1 MDSSVLSND
10 FFLTVASARNTAPA
24 LALPQERSGRQQAAR
39 NAPQRRT
46 VPRPRVEVAEDTEDT
61 EMDSDNTT
69 AISEASDSDEPT
81 VVKKPKNSA
90 YTTKNSL
97 NQRSERPTRSMTG
110 PQRARVIPP
119 SQSPPGSSS
128 VVSSVRGHSME
139 DETPRTSVAVT
150 PAESVSKGESS
161 AALKNFS
168 RGSRRSQTGAQNKRK
183 HEDFLKDALLAQAL
197 QEAEYQDEPT
207 SPPIARGRTKV
218 TIEDS
223 EDDELDL
230 SNEGEDEPVK
240 IDPQTSKRRKVGG
253 GLSRPT
259 RAAREKAIS
268 SLSKNTPIEIV
279 DTDPEESEL
288 SEYDTEDLDA
298 SEESD
303 DAISVSIPI
312 IPQDTP
318 TTAAPIPPIPPTDR
332 GRQRGNARAT
342 RRLLLLSTSGGRRMT
357 RVRPARLLIFEFRG

>member
-1 MDSSVLSND
+1 M
-10 FFLTVASARNTAPA
+10 
-24 LALPQERSGRQQAAR
+24 
-39 NAPQRRT
+39 
-46 VPRPRVEVAEDTEDT
+46 AEDTEDT
-61 EMDSDNTT
+61 EMDSDNITT
-69 AISEASDSDEPT
+69 ISSDSDEPT
-81 VVKKPKNSA
+81 AVKKPKNSA

-128 VVSSVRGHSME
+128 AVSSVRGHSME

-168 RGSRRSQTGAQNKRK
+168 RGSRRPQTSTQNKRK

-207 SPPIARGRTKV
+207 SPPIARRRTKV
-218 TIEDS
+218 AIEDS
-223 EDDELDL
+223 EDDELGL
-230 SNEGEDEPVK
+230 SDEGEDELVK
-240 IDPQTSKRRKVGG
+240 IDPQPSKRRKVGG
-253 GLSRPT
+253 GSSRPT

-288 SEYDTEDLDA
+288 SEYDTEDVD
-298 SEESD
+298 EFEDSD
-303 DAISVSIPI
+303 DAISVLIPT

-318 TTAAPIPPIPPTDR
+318 TPAAPTPSIPPTDR
-332 GRQRGNARAT
+332 GRQRSNIRAT
-342 RRLLLLSTSGGRRMT
+342 RRALLLSTTGGRRMT
-357 RVRPARLLIFEFRG
+357 RVRPARLLSFEFRG

>member
-1 MDSSVLSND
+1 M
-10 FFLTVASARNTAPA
+10 
-24 LALPQERSGRQQAAR
+24 
-39 NAPQRRT
+39 
-46 VPRPRVEVAEDTEDT
+46 AEDTEDT
-61 EMDSDNTT
+61 EMDSDNFTT
-69 AISEASDSDEPT
+69 ISSDSDEPT

-128 VVSSVRGHSME
+128 AVSSVRGHSME

-168 RGSRRSQTGAQNKRK
+168 RGSRRSQTSTQNKRK

-207 SPPIARGRTKV
+207 SPPFARRRTKV
-218 TIEDS
+218 AIEDS
-223 EDDELDL
+223 EDDELAL

-240 IDPQTSKRRKVGG
+240 IDPQPSKRRKVGG
-253 GLSRPT
+253 GSSRPT

-268 SLSKNTPIEIV
+268 SLSKNTPKEIV

-288 SEYDTEDLDA
+288 SEYDTEDVDE
-298 SEESD
+298 SEDSD
-303 DAISVSIPI
+303 DAISVLIPT

-318 TTAAPIPPIPPTDR
+318 TPAAPIPSAPPTDR
-332 GRQRGNARAT
+332 RQRGHIRAT
-342 RRLLLLSTSGGRRMT
+342 RRALLLSTTGGRRMT